1 VVSAPAASLPH
12 AQAVIT
18 ALTAASLTAYLSEAT
33 PDVNGLPPVPPYVTV
48 HPSAGFTGSGLGTLG
63 DRFKDLEFS
72 FQTTAVGDTAEQ
84 ALNIHDRVL
93 VALAGATPA
102 VAGRNVQPIWL
113 EEPPQPIQRDDT
125 PAVPLFY
132 GVARWMFRTTA

>member
-1 VVSAPAASLPH
+1 MVSVPAASLPH

-18 ALTAASLTAYLSEAT
+18 ALTSASLTAYLSNAT
-33 PDVNGLPPVPPYVTV
+33 PDVNGLPPARPYVTV
-48 HPSAGFTGSGLGTLG
+48 HPSAGWTAGLTGTIG

-72 FQTTAVGDTAEQ
+72 FQTTAVGDTPEQ

-113 EEPPQPIQRDDT
+113 EEAPQPVQRDDT
-125 PAVPLFY
+125 PAVPLYY